1 MVDFESV
8 FGVTTM
14 TGRIAVLALGSAV
27 FIACAEAARRYYAR
41 AFFHGLL
48 VSAGIFL
55 SFDVVVFH
63 WLFGL
68 HRVTSG
74 PEANV
79 IEPLAVLLGIGFIAY
94 GLTHEKSNV
103 SREAK

>member
-1 MVDFESV
+1 VDFESGL
-8 FGVTTM
+8 GVTTM
-14 TGRIAVLALGSAV
+14 AGRITVLALGAAV
-27 FIACAEAARRYYAR
+27 FIACAEAARRYSR
-41 AFFHGLL
+41 AFFHGFL

-74 PEANV
+74 PEANI
-79 IEPLAVLLGIGFIAY
+79 IEPLAVLLAIVFIAY
-94 GLTHEKSNV
+94 GLSGERSKVT
-103 SREAK
+103 

>member
-1 MVDFESV
+1 VDFES
-8 FGVTTM
+8 GLGITTM
-14 TGRIAVLALGSAV
+14 AGRIAVLAFGSAF
-27 FIACAEAARRYYAR
+27 FIACLEAARRYYSR
-41 AFFHGLL
+41 AFFHGFL

-63 WLFGL
+63 WIFGL

-79 IEPLAVLLGIGFIAY
+79 IEPLAVLLGIVFIAY
-94 GLTHEKSNV
+94 GLTREKSHV
-103 SREAK
+103 SRESK